1 MEGAELKKTVPIITQ
16 KVNSHSY
23 WVKSILAGLR
33 QSAEKRDF
41 ILDFIDSVDDSRL
54 SSYKSGSS
62 IIVVGYVADWLKNTL
77 DALIKKGFSP
87 IIANAWLSPSMLKIC
102 NGVYFQLGEA
112 IEQSMQYLT
121 RAGRKRIALFGT
133 NEHSL
138 ADRLKE
144 ETYKRT
150 IENNKLNNETLIFR
164 GRNPLCECVDEF
176 IDNFVENEIDAVI
189 CANDTVAIYLINRMV
204 ASGFNIPDD
213 LYVIGMGNSCFAQKN
228 SIPLSSIDFDYE
240 ELGRRVL
247 ELWACIGRDD
257 VKVHAEITI
266 PCRFISRTSTDDF
279 VCSEHTIVDEQI
291 DETCIDNNIDEYYE
305 DEDVQKIIKFEN
317 FLNTCD
323 DMDYSVIKEM
333 MHGRSDSK
341 MADLLNM
348 SDRAIR
354 YRINKMVKKLGVQTR
369 EEIVNMVRDLNA
381 FE

>member
-1 MEGAELKKTVPIITQ
+1 MKKTVPIITQ

-23 WVKSILAGLR
+23 WVKRILVGIR

-41 ILDFIDSVDDSRL
+41 ILDFIDSVDDARL
-54 SSYKSGSS
+54 SGYKSGSS
-62 IIVVGYVADWLKNTL
+62 IIVVGYVADWLKNSL
-77 DALIKKGFSP
+77 DALIKKGFAP

-112 IEQSMQYLT
+112 IEQSIQSLT
-121 RAGRKRIALFGT
+121 LAGMKRVALFGT

-144 ETYKRT
+144 ETYQRT
-150 IENNKLNNETLIFR
+150 IESSNLNNDSLIFR
-164 GRNPLCECVDEF
+164 GCNPLCECVDEF
-176 IDNFVENEIDAVI
+176 IDSFVENEIDAVI

-204 ASGFNIPDD
+204 KNGFNIPDD
-213 LYVIGMGNSCFAQKN
+213 LYVIGMGNSCLAQKN

-240 ELGRRVL
+240 ELGHRVF
-247 ELWACIGRDD
+247 ELWLCIRQDG

-279 VCSEHTIVDEQI
+279 VCSELTIADEQI

-305 DEDVQKIIKFEN
+305 DEDIQKIIKFEN

-323 DMDYSVIKEM
+323 DMDYLVIREM
-333 MHGRSDSK
+333 MRGRSDSK
-341 MADLLNM
+341 MADSLNI